1 MILKVPSSFA
11 ELKVG
16 QLIEINKLKDM
27 ETGIRKRVRLAEALT
42 RIDYETIIKMPMS
55 ALLEIE
61 QACMFVFDE
70 PQVKPIKTSYLIDGL
85 YYEPILD
92 LSKATAGQYIDAK
105 TIINTG
111 NVVNDIHRLISCF
124 LIPRGKKYSV
134 EVYEDTCNAVY
145 KDMSVEDAY
154 SLQVFFC
161 KVFNLLTSDFQ
172 TYTVKETMD
181 KALMTLHSNGIGGI

>member
-1 MILKVPSSFA
+1 MIIKVPASFA

-16 QLIEINKLKDM
+16 QLVEINKLKDM

-42 RIDYETIIKMPMS
+42 RLDYEVLIKMPMS

-70 PQVKPIKTSYLIDGL
+70 PQVKPIKTSYLIDSL
-85 YYEPILD
+85 YYEPIRD

-105 TIINTG
+105 TIINNG
-111 NVVNDIHRLISCF
+111 NVVNDIHRLIACF

-134 EVYEDTCNAVY
+134 DVYEETCNAVY
-145 KDMSVEDAY
+145 NDMSVEDAY

-172 TYTVKETMD
+172 TYTVMETMD
-181 KALMTLHSNGIGGI
+181 KALMTLHSKGIGGI